1 MPKLQL
7 FGWCLSPLLHSV
19 RDTARHVWSFR
30 SVSVTSADE
39 CADTPAESHEDS
51 RSVATGA
58 PEVPESRTVY
68 INKEQPPNKCMSNSI
83 TTAKYSVFSFLP
95 KFLFEQ
101 FRRYSNIFFLF
112 IALLQQ
118 IPDVSPTG
126 KYTTLTPLVCIL
138 TISAV
143 KEFIEDWKR
152 HRADDEINSRQ
163 VEVLDHHNWQWKRWS
178 DVVVGNICKVRSDQY
193 FPADLVLLSSSEP
206 QSICYIETA
215 NLDGETNLKIRQGL
229 PQTARLLD
237 TRDLDQLSASVE
249 CELPNRV
256 LYEFVGTLKETG
268 KTAVPLGPDQLLLR
282 GAKLKNTTWVFGA
295 AVYTGH
301 ETKLMKN
308 SSAAPLKRSTM
319 DKATNTQII
328 YLFGLLVVLCV
339 ISAVASEVWT
349 KAHQATDW
357 YLGLDEMSTV
367 NFGYNLLT
375 FIILYNNLIPI
386 SLQVTVEI
394 ARFIQA
400 LYINMDHEMYHEPT
414 DTPAMART
422 SNLNE
427 ELGQVKYVL
436 TDKTGTLTQNVMEFK
451 KCTIAGV
458 KFSSL
463 DELRQALQDRDPDLK
478 SPDAVQ
484 DFLMMMAVCHT
495 VIPEEQERST
505 GTIVYHA
512 ASPDERA
519 LVEGARRLGFT
530 FTTRTPQTV
539 SVEAYGQLLQFDV
552 LNVLEFTSTRKRM
565 SVIIRQPNGRIQL
578 MCKGADT
585 VIYERLG
592 DPRYKDDTLSHLA
605 EFASEGLRTLCLAVA
620 DIPEQEYKEW
630 QETYHKAST
639 AIQCR
644 EEKVE
649 DAARLIE
656 TNLVLLGATAIED
669 KLQDKVPET
678 IEALLAADIHV
689 WVLTGDK
696 QETAINIG
704 HSSRL
709 LHSKMP
715 LLILNEDGLDRTR
728 AMVTERLNEMRDHR
742 EEAGQVALIIDGRT
756 LQYALTHELRSEFME
771 LCLGCRSVVC
781 CRVSPGQKA
790 EVAEL
795 VTQHTGAVTLAIGDG
810 ANDVAMI
817 QAAHVGVGVAGLEG
831 LQAAHSSDYAIGQFR
846 FLARLLFVH
855 GAWNYSRLTQ
865 VVLYSFYKN
874 ICLYVMELW
883 YAIYSG
889 WSGQVV
895 FERWTIAAYNL
906 LFTSVPPLIMGFIDR
921 SCSAETR
928 LKYPQLYKTSQEGQ
942 LFSTRVFWL
951 WIINSLVHSVM
962 LFWLSYGTMTQDVA
976 WSSGRNAGYLMFGNM
991 VYTYVVVTV
1000 SLKAGLEMQAWTCL
1014 THLAIWGSIGVWF
1027 AFLLIY
1033 SHLPFAHDMIGLD
1046 TMVFTSPVFWLGLIM
1061 VPTATIL
1068 PDVIFKSIR
1077 STVHKTLTDEV
1088 RESEI
1093 KARDPSIIMDV
1104 KEKDGAAGSGGHSDS
1119 GQSVDSGELLSAAGD
1134 ERSPLLADQ
1143 PVPLLTERARLLRN
1157 VKNVFRRTTTRVDL
1171 EVELSHGYAFSQEEG
1186 GAVPQADIIRA
1197 YDTTRPKPTGM

>member
-1 MPKLQL
+1 MTHFQSAVGTWA
-7 FGWCLSPLLHSV
+7 F
-19 RDTARHVWSFR
+19 RDEDARSMA
-30 SVSVTSADE
+30 TEA
-39 CADTPAESHEDS
+39 AE
-51 RSVATGA
+51 A
-58 PEVPESRTVY
+58 PEHRTVY
-68 INKEQPPNKCMSNSI
+68 LNKEQPANKCVSNAI

-152 HRADDEINSRQ
+152 HRADDEVNNRQ
-163 VEVLDHHNWQWKRWS
+163 VEVLDEHNWRWKRWAE
-178 DVVVGNICKVRSDQY
+178 VGVGDFCKIRSDHY
-193 FPADLVLLSSSEP
+193 FPADLMLLSSSEP
-206 QSICYIETA
+206 QGLCYIETA
-215 NLDGETNLKIRQGL
+215 NLDGETNLKIRQSL
-229 PQTARLLD
+229 PATARLLD
-237 TRDLDQLSASVE
+237 TRDLDQLSARVD
-249 CELPNRV
+249 CEPPSRV

-268 KTAVPLGPDQLLLR
+268 KSEVALGPNQLLLR

-295 AVYTGH
+295 VVYTGH

-308 SSAAPLKRSTM
+308 SSPAPLKRSTV
-319 DKATNTQII
+319 DQRTNTQILF
-328 YLFGLLVVLCV
+328 LFGLLVVLCV
-339 ISAVASEVWT
+339 ISAVASEFWT
-349 KAHQATDW
+349 VRHQATDW

-400 LYINMDHEMYHEPT
+400 LYINMDHEMYYEPT

-451 KCTIAGV
+451 KCTIAGT
-458 KFSSL
+458 KYSSAEEL
-463 DELRQALQDRDPDLK
+463 DAALKDRDPSLQSGD
-478 SPDAVQ
+478 VIQ
-484 DFLMMMAVCHT
+484 DFLLMVAVCHT
-495 VIPEEQERST
+495 VIPEEQERAS
-505 GTIVYHA
+505 GKVVYHA

-519 LVEGARRLGFT
+519 LVEGASRLGYT
-530 FTTRTPQTV
+530 FTTRTPQTL
-539 SVEAYGQLLQFDV
+539 SVDVHGQLLQIEV

-592 DPRYKDDTLSHLA
+592 DPRYKDETLSHLA

-620 DIPEQEYKEW
+620 DIGDQEYTEW
-630 QETYHKAST
+630 METYHKAST

-644 EEKVE
+644 EEKIE

-669 KLQDKVPET
+669 KLQDQVPET
-678 IEALLAADIHV
+678 IESLLAADIHV

-715 LLILNEDGLDRTR
+715 LLLLNEDGLDRTR
-728 AMVTERLNEMRDHR
+728 AVVTERLNEMREHR

-756 LQYALTHELRSEFME
+756 LQYALTHELRAEFME
-771 LCLGCRSVVC
+771 LCLGCRSVIC

-790 EVAEL
+790 EITEL
-795 VTQHTGAVTLAIGDG
+795 VTQQTKAVTLAIGDG

-817 QAAHVGVGVAGLEG
+817 QAAHVGVGIAGVEG
-831 LQAAHSSDYAIGQFR
+831 LQAAHASDYAIGQFR
-846 FLARLLFVH
+846 FLARLLLVH
-855 GAWNYSRLTQ
+855 GAWNYSRLTN
-865 VVLYSFYKN
+865 VILYSFYKN
-874 ICLYVMELW
+874 ICLYVVELW

-928 LKYPQLYKTSQEGQ
+928 MKYPQLYKTSQQGQ
-942 LFSTRVFWL
+942 LFSVQVFWL
-951 WIINSLVHSVM
+951 WIINALVHSVM
-962 LFWLSYGTMTQDVA
+962 LFWLSFGAMEQDVA
-976 WSSGRNAGYLMFGNM
+976 WSSGRNAGYLMLGNM

-1000 SLKAGLEMQAWTCL
+1000 SLKAGLEMKAWTCL
-1014 THLAIWGSIGVWF
+1014 THLAIWGSIVVWF
-1027 AFLLIY
+1027 VFLFVY
-1033 SHLPFAHDMIGLD
+1033 AQLPLADDILGLHTMI
-1046 TMVFTSPVFWLGLIM
+1046 FSSPVFWFGLLL
-1061 VPTATIL
+1061 VPTVTIL
-1068 PDVIFKSIR
+1068 PDVLFKSVVNTV
-1077 STVHKTLTDEV
+1077 STSLTDKV

-1093 KARDPSIIMDV
+1093 NSKDPAV
-1104 KEKDGAAGSGGHSDS
+1104 
-1119 GQSVDSGELLSAAGD
+1119 LLAGD
-1134 ERSPLLADQ
+1134 GKQ
-1143 PVPLLTERARLLRN
+1143 KLTETARLLRN

-1186 GAVPQADIIRA
+1186 GAVAQAAIIRA